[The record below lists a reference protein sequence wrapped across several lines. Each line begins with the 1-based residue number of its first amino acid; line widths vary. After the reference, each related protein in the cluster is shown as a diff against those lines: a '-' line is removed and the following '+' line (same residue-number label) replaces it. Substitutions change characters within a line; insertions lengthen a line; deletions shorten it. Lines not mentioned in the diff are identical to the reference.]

1 LFYLYAS
8 FFISVMN
15 VTSVKILLPDIM
27 HGLNVELNWL
37 TWVVNAYT
45 LPLAVFI
52 PIAGKIGDLYGA
64 RRFFIY
70 GLLGLAVGSLMCGA
84 AFSLP
89 WLIAGRIV
97 QALGAALLA
106 PNALS
111 ILLTGVAES
120 RRGRLLGIW
129 GGVGSAGALFGPVIS
144 GLLVD
149 SLTWRG
155 SFLLIAGLTVTIYLA
170 ARISLSA
177 ASSAEPD
184 RQREKSP
191 FDLTG
196 ALILISS
203 TSILLMGITLLPD
216 WGWENRWILSS
227 LIVFV
232 SLQALF
238 YRAERRAAD
247 PILNLSLLNR
257 PGFTLGSVVG
267 FLEQFVMT
275 GTLFVLPIFFS
286 TVQNHGAMV
295 TAFLLTPAAAAGVFF
310 APLGGRASDHFGPGP
325 PIVIGM
331 IMRAVS
337 FVMLS
342 QISLNTPYLPIAAAL
357 ALSGMGFGLTSAPAL
372 TAVIAGNGN
381 GHYGIASGIQN
392 MIRFTG
398 ASIGT
403 AIGGIMLYALTP
415 ATLTGITGAIPG
427 FKEVFLMCAA
437 VCMPGVAAGVWLWV
451 KAGRSGNLS

>member
-1 LFYLYAS
+1 
-8 FFISVMN
+8 
-15 VTSVKILLPDIM
+15 
-27 HGLNVELNWL
+27 
-37 TWVVNAYT
+37 
-45 LPLAVFI
+45 
-52 PIAGKIGDLYGA
+52 
-64 RRFFIY
+64 
-70 GLLGLAVGSLMCGA
+70 
-84 AFSLP
+84 
-89 WLIAGRIV
+89 
-97 QALGAALLA
+97 
-106 PNALS
+106 
-111 ILLTGVAES
+111 
-120 RRGRLLGIW
+120 
-129 GGVGSAGALFGPVIS
+129 
-144 GLLVD
+144 
-149 SLTWRG
+149 
-155 SFLLIAGLTVTIYLA
+155 
-170 ARISLSA
+170 
-177 ASSAEPD
+177 
-184 RQREKSP
+184 
-191 FDLTG
+191 
-196 ALILISS
+196 
-203 TSILLMGITLLPD
+203 MGITLLPD

-392 MIRFTG
+392 IIRFTG